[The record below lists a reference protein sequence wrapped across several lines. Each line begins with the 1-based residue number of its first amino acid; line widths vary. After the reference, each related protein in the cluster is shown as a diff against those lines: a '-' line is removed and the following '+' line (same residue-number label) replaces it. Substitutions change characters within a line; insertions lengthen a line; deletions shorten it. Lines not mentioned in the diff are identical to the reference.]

1 MQAGTVADVGS
12 WRQYFDQLTPEQVE
26 HLEYV
31 QALEYREYVDTPERR
46 EGDLLDLACNYVER
60 NRKNAEY
67 AGVPVPAGAEATFDW
82 GPDLVAGE
90 WRRSLVWGEY
100 PTGIE
105 DVYVLVSGMQKPD
118 GTYTRQ
124 LGLFVDD
131 DDDDIEMTAEQARTL
146 AAALLNAA
154 DDLERG

>member
-1 MQAGTVADVGS
+1 MADVGS
-12 WRQYFDQLTPEQVE
+12 WRQYADQLMPEQVE

-31 QALEYREYVDTPERR
+31 QSMDYPEYVPTPERR
-46 EGDLLDLACNYVER
+46 EGELLDLACKYIER

-67 AGVPVPAGAEATFDW
+67 ADVPVPAGAEANFDW
-82 GPDLVAGE
+82 GPDLVPGE

-124 LGLFVDD
+124 LGLAVDD
-131 DDDDIEMTAEQARTL
+131 DVVMTAEQARTL
-146 AAALLNAA
+146 AAALLSAA
-154 DDLERG
+154 DDFDRG

>member
-1 MQAGTVADVGS
+1 MNAGGTVADVGS
-12 WRQYFDQLTPEQVE
+12 WRQYADQLTPEQVE

-31 QALEYREYVDTPERR
+31 QAKEYRQYVDTPERR
-46 EGDLLDLACNYVER
+46 EGDLLDLARTYLER
-60 NRKNAEY
+60 NRKNAEF
-67 AGVPVPAGAEATFDW
+67 ADVPVPHGAEARFDW
-82 GPDLVAGE
+82 GPESPGE

-131 DDDDIEMTAEQARTL
+131 DVAMTAEQARTL
-146 AAALLNAA
+146 AAALLKAA
-154 DDLERG
+154 DDLDRV